1 MKLHTTETL
10 SARPE
15 VLRAKHAYGAWFG
28 IALGLTF
35 SIFAWGID
43 AYRLEQI
50 NGLYPWIK
58 FVGGALPC
66 MLIGGL
72 TGWLAARLDKP
83 ILALLLWA
91 LAAFFFAWLTVSLPL
106 QIVPR
111 VLGLLEPDI
120 KGLLHYTYYEEFSS
134 RVGVA
139 YVWLVIF
146 MAVSGL
152 LQIPLSDSAIFA
164 TSFFGK
170 ISPMLIVLVL
180 MAISGS
186 IIDSLNNE
194 LLRGPV
200 NSLNN
205 SVQFSLDNRG
215 KEIDPAVSRRMH
227 LGALRTVR
235 DLITPERKYIVSGYD
250 AFLEQVQV
258 LARFEGSW
266 VECDLIVNQLI
277 NCEQVGNPQ

>member
-1 MKLHTTETL
+1 MKLYTTETL

-15 VLRAKHAYGAWFG
+15 VLRAKHAYGVWFG

-66 MLIGGL
+66 MLVGGL

-83 ILALLLWA
+83 VLALLLWA

-111 VLGLLEPDI
+111 VLSWLEPDI

-170 ISPMLIVLVL
+170 ISPMLVVLVL

-194 LLRGPV
+194 LLRGPID
-200 NSLNN
+200 SLNN
-205 SVQFSLDNRG
+205 SVQFSLDNQG

-235 DLITPERKYIVSGYD
+235 ELITPERKYIVSGYD

-258 LARFEGSW
+258 LARFEEAW
-266 VECDLIVNQLI
+266 VECNLIVNQLI
-277 NCEQVGNPQ
+277 NCEQAGNPQ

>member
-1 MKLHTTETL
+1 MKLYTTETL
-10 SARPE
+10 SARPD

-28 IALGLTF
+28 LALGLTF

-43 AYRLEQI
+43 AYRLQQI
-50 NGLYPWIK
+50 HGLHPWIK

-66 MLIGGL
+66 MLVGGL
-72 TGWLAARLDKP
+72 TGWLAARFDKP
-83 ILALLLWA
+83 ILSLLLWA
-91 LAAFFFAWLTVSLPL
+91 LAAFFFAWLTVNLPL

-111 VLGLLEPDI
+111 VLSVLEPDI
-120 KGLLHYTYYEEFSS
+120 TGLLHYTYYEEFSS

-146 MAVSGL
+146 MSLAGL

-170 ISPMLIVLVL
+170 ISPVLAILVL

-205 SVQFSLDNRG
+205 SIQFSLDNLG

-227 LGALRTVR
+227 LSALRTVR
-235 DLITPERKYIVSGYD
+235 ELITPERKYIVSGYD
-250 AFLEQVQV
+250 AFLEEVQV
-258 LARFEGSW
+258 LARFEGAW
-266 VECDLIVNQLI
+266 VECNLIVNQLI
-277 NCEQVGNPQ
+277 NCEQAGNSN